1 VHGMPLAISAS
12 PTLNLPTRELLRMS
26 GNYWRMI
33 FIQPSPPDSS
43 RCVML
48 YGEMDEIVGPLTVE
62 LAEAWMSR
70 FQNSS
75 PGESFT
81 AAQLPSEAST

>member
-1 VHGMPLAISAS
+1 
-12 PTLNLPTRELLRMS
+12 MS

-33 FIQPSPPDSS
+33 FIQPSPPESG

-70 FQNSS
+70 FQ
-75 PGESFT
+75 T
-81 AAQLPSEAST
+81 ASPSEKGVAARAASEVNA

>member
-1 VHGMPLAISAS
+1 
-12 PTLNLPTRELLRMS
+12 MS

-33 FIQPSPPDSS
+33 FIQPSPPESG

-48 YGEMDEIVGPLTVE
+48 YGELDEIVGPLTVE

-70 FQNSS
+70 FQSS
-75 PGESFT
+75 PTENSVAGRV
-81 AAQLPSEAST
+81 QSEASA